1 MDRLFETLK
10 NCLMFIAITIDKK
23 IEGIITIKPFKPY
36 NKISDMLNLIPKK
49 IIPSLSRYLIEN
61 SNPGL
66 YFCIKGIVFP
76 IKAPRIIVIIIG
88 ETGLLSRPNIFVPM
102 KTDMLSDKREVS
114 MHIIMPINVFFII
127 YT

>member
-10 NCLMFIAITIDKK
+10 NCLMFIAIIIDKK

-61 SNPGL
+61 SNPAL
-66 YFCIKGIVFP
+66 YFSITVTVFP
-76 IKAPRIIVIIIG
+76 VKVPRIIAIIIG
-88 ETGLLSRPNIFVPM
+88 EIGLLSNPNIFIPIYR
-102 KTDMLSDKREVS
+102 DILSD
-114 MHIIMPINVFFII
+114 
-127 YT
+127 